1 MEIRSVTVPVL
12 HVYLFEGRTEEQ
24 KALLMKAL
32 TDAVVTT
39 LGSPTGNVRIM
50 IQELQKEDYAV
61 GGVSVK
67 AMGR

>member
-1 MEIRSVTVPVL
+1 MPVL